1 MHCRLIQVASIFV
14 QTDSKGKRFVW
25 WCFFTLDRNRKIVA
39 LKYTCYTCFTENLN
53 TYKQTQNDL
62 KFVNSYPKQCFNIYK
77 NHLQHTFKNNF
88 KLKIWKCH
96 ILEELYKNIEHKK
109 SWTKNT
115 VALNINF
122 QQVNIF
128 HIHVNKYEHVNLHI
142 EFS

>member
-14 QTDSKGKRFVW
+14 QTDSKGRRFVW

-39 LKYTCYTCFTENLN
+39 LKYTWYTCITENLN
-53 TYKQTQNDL
+53 SYKQTQNDL

-115 VALNINF
+115 VALNINS

-128 HIHVNKYEHVNLHI
+128 HINKYEHVNLHI

>member
-77 NHLQHTFKNNF
+77 NHLQHNF

-109 SWTKNT
+109 SWTKKHSST
-115 VALNINF
+115 EYQFSTSKYFPHKQIWTREFAHSIFLNL
-122 QQVNIF
+122 
-128 HIHVNKYEHVNLHI
+128 KK
-142 EFS
+142 